1 MGELLLDIFEGN
13 IDAIDRRRSRG
24 RPRRMWLNDV
34 KEWLEVAR
42 RDHWKEMYFKQQLA
56 LIHVW

>member
-42 RDHWKEMYFKQQLA
+42 RDHWKEMYFK
-56 LIHVW
+56 